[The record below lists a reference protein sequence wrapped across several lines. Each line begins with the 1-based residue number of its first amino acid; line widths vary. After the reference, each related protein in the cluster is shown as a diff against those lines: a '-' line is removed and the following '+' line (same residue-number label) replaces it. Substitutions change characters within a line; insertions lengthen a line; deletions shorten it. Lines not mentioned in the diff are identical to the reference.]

1 VKFALGWSNA
11 PIRAIFFVT
20 CNIFQTRKQVNEIRR
35 CGAPQRIARSAHEEK
50 IVSNYKD
57 IADLGAR
64 HGGEMTKPVA
74 GSD

>member
-1 VKFALGWSNA
+1 VQFFSL
-11 PIRAIFFVT
+11 PAIFFKLEGESTKFV
-20 CNIFQTRKQVNEIRR
+20 
-35 CGAPQRIARSAHEEK
+35 AAAHHSGLRGVRMKKK